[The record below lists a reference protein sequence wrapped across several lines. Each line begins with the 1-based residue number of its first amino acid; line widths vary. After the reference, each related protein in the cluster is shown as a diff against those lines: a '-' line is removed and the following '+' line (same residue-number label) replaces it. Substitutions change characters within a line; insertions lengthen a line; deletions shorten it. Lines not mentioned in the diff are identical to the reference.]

1 MLRIAFHS
9 GYFKELIKDFPKTM
23 LDPDTLV
30 KDPAFPEN
38 FKIRIVLEEVDPKH
52 ASQEEINLQL
62 NGRDKVIKILK
73 EREDQG
79 LTELETQK
87 LVFGDP
93 DFDDRDE
100 MQVVNID
107 DTQNHSD
114 AEDGEADD

>member
-1 MLRIAFHS
+1 MFRIAFHS
-9 GYFKELIKDFPKTM
+9 SCFKELYQDFPKHM
-23 LDPDTLV
+23 LDPDTLI
-30 KDPAFPEN
+30 KDPAFPAN
-38 FKIRIVLEEVDPKH
+38 FKVRIVLEEVDLKY
-52 ASQEEINLQL
+52 ASQEEINEQL
-62 NGRDKVIKILK
+62 NGRDRVLRILR
-73 EREDQG
+73 EREEQG
-79 LTELETQK
+79 LSELDTQK

>member
-1 MLRIAFHS
+1 MFRLAFHS
-9 GYFKELIKDFPKTM
+9 SCFKEQYKDFPKHM
-23 LDPDTLV
+23 LDPDTLI

-38 FKIRIVLEEVDPKH
+38 FKVRVVLEDVDPKH
-52 ASQEEINLQL
+52 ASQEEINFQL
-62 NGRDKVIKILK
+62 NGRDKVLRILR
-73 EREDQG
+73 EREEQC